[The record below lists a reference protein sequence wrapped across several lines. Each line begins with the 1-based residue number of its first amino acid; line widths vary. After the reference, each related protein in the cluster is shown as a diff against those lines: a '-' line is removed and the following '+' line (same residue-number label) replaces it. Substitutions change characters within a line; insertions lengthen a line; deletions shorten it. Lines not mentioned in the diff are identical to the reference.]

1 MKYYLL
7 MIYEVVD
14 DEMLSLDIVL
24 NVDVVA
30 VEYFDDD
37 DGDDDAGLLALMN
50 VFEVLCCCKID
61 L

>member
-30 VEYFDDD
+30 VEYFDD
-37 DGDDDAGLLALMN
+37 GDDDDEAGLLALMN
-50 VFEVLCCCKID
+50 VFEV
-61 L
+61 